1 MSLTFVF
8 HILNSACTE
17 LATEID
23 PHWHSHTQAAG
34 AADTGFDIAWANP
47 ETRKL
52 KQN

>member
-23 PHWHSHTQAAG
+23 LHWHSHTQAAG

-52 KQN
+52 K